1 MTTAGAFWHRSI
13 DLAMSMRTR
22 ITELL
27 GVRYPV
33 VQSGMRWVSRAELAA
48 AVSNA
53 GGLGVLSAH
62 TQPDAQALR
71 REIERTRALTT
82 LPFGVNLTLLAA
94 NSGIDVD
101 GYVRVVT
108 EERIPVVETA
118 GGSPAKYLDALKT
131 AGVKVL
137 HKATSVRH
145 ALKAQSLGVDAVI
158 IDGYEC
164 AGHPGQDDVPGL
176 VLIPAAAQA
185 LSIPLLAAG
194 GIADA
199 RGMVAALA
207 LGADGV
213 CMGTRFLLTRE
224 SPLHDAIKARMLAA
238 RETDTTLVG
247 RRFGDSIRVM
257 RNAKVDEALALEAAG
272 TTTHHDLLPL
282 IGAARWMQ
290 AMESGAA
297 DDAAFPLGQCVGL
310 IDDLPSCAALLERIV
325 GDARTLIGERL
336 AAMVA
341 AA

>member
-1 MTTAGAFWHRSI
+1 
-13 DLAMSMRTR
+13 MRTR

-62 TQPDAQALR
+62 TQPDAPALR
-71 REIERTRALTT
+71 REIERTRALTAQ
-82 LPFGVNLTLLAA
+82 PFGVNLTLLAA
-94 NSGIDVD
+94 NAGVDID
-101 GYVRVVT
+101 GFVRVVT

-158 IDGYEC
+158 IDGFEC

-176 VLIPAAAQA
+176 VLIPVAARA
-185 LSIPLLAAG
+185 LTIPLLAAG

-199 RGMVAALA
+199 RGLVAALA
-207 LGADGV
+207 LGADGA

-224 SPLHDAIKARMLAA
+224 SPLHADIKARMLAA

-257 RNAKVDEALALEAAG
+257 RNRAVEEATRLEAQAAS
-272 TTTHHDLLPL
+272 THHDLLPL
-282 IGAARWMQ
+282 IGAARWMG
-290 AMESGAA
+290 AMERGAP

-310 IDDLPSCAALLERIV
+310 IDDLPSCAALI
-325 GDARTLIGERL
+325 ERL
-336 AAMVA
+336 MREAKALIEGRLTPMLAAS
-341 AA
+341 